1 MRQIT
6 TALKSSKVATLLA
19 LSLVVVYA
27 ATEFGDHPS
36 HRAYASLSLKPAPTF
51 IPGAV
56 DSYKMAL
63 LNIPTPLLRPN
74 DLPAVEQPYQIT
86 VVSLTNSLNS
96 IAFDLDQ
103 IRRGHEVPRHFIQN
117 MPTDILDIE
126 NVTAR
131 KNLFLSVT
139 LPLILK
145 VNEDILKHRAK
156 LKNFIAITADG
167 TSLSIKQATWLNR
180 LAKRYGGNANDFT
193 GLLKRVDTIP
203 VSLALAQSI
212 EESGW
217 GTSRF
222 AREGNALFGQRAW
235 SAGEG
240 LVPHGRAEGEQY
252 EVKAFDALLQSIE
265 NYAVNL
271 NSFGAYEDFRTKRAR
286 QRTEFGITNGYE
298 LTATLTSYS
307 ERGTDYIE
315 ALQALIRVNN
325 LGQFEETKL
334 SPERLAQI
342 FSSSNN

>member
-36 HRAYASLSLKPAPTF
+36 QMAHASLSGKPGPTT
-51 IPGAV
+51 IPGAA
-56 DSYKMAL
+56 DMYKTAL
-63 LNIPTPLLRPN
+63 LNIPTPQLRPS
-74 DLPAVEQPYQIT
+74 DLPVVEQPYQIT
-86 VVSLTNSLNS
+86 VVSLTNSLTNM
-96 IAFDLDQ
+96 AFDLEQ
-103 IRRGHEVPRHFIQN
+103 IRQGQEVPRHFVQN

-126 NVTAR
+126 NVAAR
-131 KNLFLSVT
+131 KNLFLSVA

-156 LKNFIAITADG
+156 LQKLQTITAEG
-167 TSLSIKQATWLNR
+167 TSLSIKQATWLNK

-222 AREGNALFGQRAW
+222 AREGNALFGQRVW

-240 LVPHGRAEGEQY
+240 IVPLERAEGEQY
-252 EVKAFDALLQSIE
+252 EVKAFDGLFQSIE
-265 NYAVNL
+265 TYATNL
-271 NSFGAYEDFRTKRAR
+271 NSFGAYDDFRVARAR
-286 QRTEFGITNGYE
+286 QRSEFGVINGYE
-298 LTATLTSYS
+298 LAGSLVLYS
-307 ERGTDYIE
+307 ERGADYID

-325 LGQFEETKL
+325 LGQFEETAL
-334 SPERLAQI
+334 APERLAQI
-342 FSSSNN
+342 FKSSNN